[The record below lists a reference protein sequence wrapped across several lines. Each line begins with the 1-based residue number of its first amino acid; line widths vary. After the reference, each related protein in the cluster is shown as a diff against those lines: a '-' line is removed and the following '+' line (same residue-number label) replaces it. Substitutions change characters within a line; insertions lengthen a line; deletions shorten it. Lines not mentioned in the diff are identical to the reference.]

1 MASPK
6 TELLRRD
13 TQLAA
18 RVLWNVDGKRGVRA
32 VAVQTLRL
40 PDATTH
46 FKLGGVHVIGT
57 WDCRHRFW
65 DVGRAAA
72 IRVLISTYRG
82 SIRLHVWGFTVA
94 SDQVG
99 LLQPSGVR
107 ELAAMRQE
115 ACLWIYQ
122 LTAVYFNTS
131 YESWLDLSEI
141 SFLLKKELTNVLACS
156 EENEMHN
163 HPFPLHFSN
172 QLVNCPSEGFEYA
185 HCLFMILRLEVPL

>member
-82 SIRLHVWGFTVA
+82 SILLHVWGFYC
-94 SDQVG
+94 G
-99 LLQPSGVR
+99 LGPGGSP
-107 ELAAMRQE
+107 AAPRRKG
-115 ACLWIYQ
+115 ACGDETRGLP
-122 LTAVYFNTS
+122 
-131 YESWLDLSEI
+131 LDLSADCCI
-141 SFLLKKELTNVLACS
+141 FQHFVRVLVGLK
-156 EENEMHN
+156 
-163 HPFPLHFSN
+163 
-172 QLVNCPSEGFEYA
+172 
-185 HCLFMILRLEVPL
+185 